1 MSKEETKTITQDE
14 NLEELKSATPSE
26 EALVEEPSVERKI
39 EDVDKEN
46 KDLVDIDNPKV
57 DVMNY
62 LDPSILD
69 IEVLESK
76 DKSDDGDDNSMLEP
90 EIEKFLDSIPDVKE
104 HEVIK
109 GVIVSFSDREV
120 LVDIGFKSEGVVPR
134 SEFSN
139 KVPEIGDEIDVYL
152 VRLEDKRGNIILS
165 KEKADFEKRWTQIR
179 TAFDEQKIIK
189 GTIIKRIKG
198 GMIVDLGTVQ
208 AFLPGSQIDIKPITD
223 FDALL
228 GSESEFKIVK
238 FNEMRQNIVLS
249 RKAVLSDGLLEKRQ
263 EVLSELEI
271 GMVLEGIVKNITDFG
286 AFIDL
291 GGIDGLLHITDIT
304 WGRIN
309 HPSDKLSIG
318 EKVSVKVID
327 FDVEKVRVS
336 LGMKQLSPEPWEQI
350 NDKYPVDQIVSGKV
364 VNMMNYGAFVELEE
378 GVEGLIHVSEMSW
391 VRHIKHPS
399 DMFNLGDKVE
409 AKILSVDKQDKKISL
424 GIKQL
429 EDNPWDVIESKYESG
444 GIYSGVVKNL
454 TQFGAFVQLE
464 DGIEGLVHINDMSW
478 TQVIKHPKQMVKK
491 DDKIDVKILEI
502 STQDRKLSLGIK
514 QLEDDPWVAMS
525 EKYPRG
531 HGMSS
536 EVIKILDKGIIF
548 MIEDNVEG
556 IFPIKNIADEIKQN
570 IKENV
575 SIGKKYDV
583 TVIKVDLDYRK
594 IILSM
599 NDFSEDIAD
608 ISDHMI
614 DDSGSDNKIDIP
626 QEIIDQ
632 VKDENN

>member
-238 FNEMRQNIVLS
+238 FNEMRQN
-249 RKAVLSDGLLEKRQ
+249 
-263 EVLSELEI
+263 
-271 GMVLEGIVKNITDFG
+271 
-286 AFIDL
+286 
-291 GGIDGLLHITDIT
+291 
-304 WGRIN
+304 
-309 HPSDKLSIG
+309 
-318 EKVSVKVID
+318 
-327 FDVEKVRVS
+327 
-336 LGMKQLSPEPWEQI
+336 
-350 NDKYPVDQIVSGKV
+350 
-364 VNMMNYGAFVELEE
+364 
-378 GVEGLIHVSEMSW
+378 
-391 VRHIKHPS
+391 
-399 DMFNLGDKVE
+399 
-409 AKILSVDKQDKKISL
+409 
-424 GIKQL
+424 
-429 EDNPWDVIESKYESG
+429 
-444 GIYSGVVKNL
+444 
-454 TQFGAFVQLE
+454 
-464 DGIEGLVHINDMSW
+464 
-478 TQVIKHPKQMVKK
+478 
-491 DDKIDVKILEI
+491 
-502 STQDRKLSLGIK
+502 
-514 QLEDDPWVAMS
+514 
-525 EKYPRG
+525 
-531 HGMSS
+531 
-536 EVIKILDKGIIF
+536 
-548 MIEDNVEG
+548 
-556 IFPIKNIADEIKQN
+556 
-570 IKENV
+570 
-575 SIGKKYDV
+575 
-583 TVIKVDLDYRK
+583 
-594 IILSM
+594 
-599 NDFSEDIAD
+599 
-608 ISDHMI
+608 
-614 DDSGSDNKIDIP
+614 
-626 QEIIDQ
+626 
-632 VKDENN
+632 